1 MIKLTDLNDWTNR
14 PYLKQNP
21 EFANQLVATFNQVDG
36 FSYNQLGFIGFIA
49 DSSYWT
55 YDYSFSA
62 NFKINKEAFSISN
75 GRICI
80 RSTNQDDLLNPHYYQ
95 QLNDLANN
103 YHSVEEWRWS
113 YFAQDQVLQ
122 LEVLYWR
129 KAHLNI
135 KLTKAID
142 QYHQNQLNAMGKLMT
157 NVHDLIIKD
166 KKLDWDQ
173 FADQWNQ
180 RFGNIEDLGI
190 VFDLNDFTNPKLLI
204 TWRDKNGDY
213 RYENNDLKQVLKADA
228 PLLNYLNQFKNYDQ
242 LMINQV
248 DRNEQVN
255 ATMDEQIETSS
266 INNDFQQLNQ
276 SLDANLYLGAK
287 GKTVIAAL
295 NNLCKNIKAIIQY
308 DHSIKDWF
316 LSDLKMI
323 HQEEQAIYTIRGKL
337 NIVIN

>member
-1 MIKLTDLNDWTNR
+1 MIKLTDLSDWTNR

-21 EFANQLVATFNQVDG
+21 EFANQLVTTLNQVDG
-36 FSYNQLGFIGFIA
+36 FSPNQLAFYA
-49 DSSYWT
+49 DFWYWT
-55 YDYSFSA
+55 YDYWFSP
-62 NFKINKEAFSISN
+62 NYEIDKEAFAIIN
-75 GRICI
+75 DQIRIC
-80 RSTNQDDLLNPHYYQ
+80 STNRDDLLNPHYYQ
-95 QLNDLANN
+95 HLNHLANN
-103 YHSVEEWRWS
+103 YSIKERRWT
-113 YFAQDQVLQ
+113 YFPQDQVLQ
-122 LEVLYWR
+122 LETYSWSD
-129 KAHLNI
+129 AYLNI
-135 KLTKAID
+135 KLTKPID
-142 QYHQNQLNAMGKLMT
+142 QYNQNQLNAMGKLTT

-255 ATMDEQIETSS
+255 ATMDEQIETIS

-308 DHSIKDWF
+308 DDSIKDWF

-323 HQEEQAIYTIRGKL
+323 HQEEQAIYTVSGKL